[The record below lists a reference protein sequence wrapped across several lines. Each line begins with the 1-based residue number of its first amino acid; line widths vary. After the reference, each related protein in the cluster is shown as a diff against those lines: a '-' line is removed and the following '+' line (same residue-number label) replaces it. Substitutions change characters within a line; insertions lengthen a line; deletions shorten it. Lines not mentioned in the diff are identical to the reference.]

1 MKIQQIGMI
10 KISLKKYQ
18 LLLTVNKIGK
28 LKYNKINDL
37 INKIENNTISETLAK
52 QHLNALSEIKKKE
65 IKSKRLIN
73 GQKELLKLFDDL
85 LKTILNNSNNN
96 SNNNNNDNNEKE

>member
-18 LLLTVNKIGK
+18 LLLTVNKIVK